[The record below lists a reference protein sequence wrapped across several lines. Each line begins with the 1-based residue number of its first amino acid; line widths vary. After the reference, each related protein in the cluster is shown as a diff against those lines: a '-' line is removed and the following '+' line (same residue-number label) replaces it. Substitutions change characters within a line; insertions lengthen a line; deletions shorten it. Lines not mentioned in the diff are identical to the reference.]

1 MQSSITSTLSKIESG
16 AARGGDLEGTY
27 LDFKTEKSSLKETA
41 QDLAEAALC
50 FANASGGTI
59 VVGIHD
65 KHRGVEAFVGTG
77 LDVAIIRARIYELTE
92 PPLTVEAEALQH
104 SGHRLVVIRVS
115 EGLAVHTTKKGAA
128 TRRVES
134 QCLPMRPEEI
144 ARIAEE
150 RRGADWSENASG
162 RTIGE
167 VDPAAEA
174 VLRTYLTTAGREQQ
188 RRLAPLELPAILQE
202 LGLLVAGTTSLN
214 HAGAF
219 LLCAPKAGENHEVL
233 VYQHRRTTAGES
245 DLVRRWQAPSLIAFR
260 ECLELISS
268 RTNTYPVTTS
278 TGQQLTLSD
287 FSPDASREALGNA
300 LIHGDL
306 RGRRPVTIE
315 HSPEQLSITSP
326 GPLVTGITPAN
337 ILTHGSKPRF
347 RALARAMRSIG
358 LAEELGQG
366 VDRMYR
372 EAVKSGQDTP
382 SVAVIEGDAP
392 ETVVKFKAGPPN
404 TRLARFLAEM
414 PPDEQNDTDALL
426 IAHLL
431 CTRKSVSATEVAPVI
446 QRGVEDAQAALH
458 RLAAGD
464 AQILEATTGTASR
477 RHPRYRFTGPSLS
490 RLGSAVAYSR
500 RNRSDSDRKV
510 IEHIRDY
517 GTINNA
523 TLQRLFDVDV
533 YAARDMLRELVGR
546 EILVRVSSQTR
557 GKSVRYGPGPR
568 FPTKAAGRKGKT
580 EPQLPFEE

>member
-1 MQSSITSTLSKIESG
+1 MQAPITSTLSRIESG
-16 AARGGDLEGTY
+16 AASGGDLEGAH
-27 LDFKTEKSSLKETA
+27 LDFKTEGSTLKETA

-65 KHRGVEAFVGTG
+65 KRRGDEAFVSTE
-77 LDVAIIRARIYELTE
+77 LDPAIIRARIYELTE
-92 PPLTVEAEALQH
+92 PPLTVEAEALQY
-104 SGHRLVVIRVS
+104 SGHRLVVIRVG
-115 EGLAVHTTKKGAA
+115 EGLAVHTTRKGAA

-144 ARIAEE
+144 ARITEE
-150 RRGADWSENASG
+150 RRGADWSENSSG
-162 RTIGE
+162 REISE
-167 VDPAAEA
+167 VDPVAET
-174 VLRTYLTTAGREQQ
+174 VLRSYLTTAGKEQQ
-188 RRLAPLELPAILQE
+188 RRLAPLELPAVLQE
-202 LGLLVAGTTSLN
+202 LGLLVTGATTLN
-214 HAGAF
+214 HAGAI
-219 LLCAPKAGENHEVL
+219 LLCGPRAGENHEVL

-268 RTNTYPVTTS
+268 RTTSYPLTTS

-287 FSPDASREALGNA
+287 FSPDAIREALGNA

-382 SVAVIEGDAP
+382 SVAVIDGDAP
-392 ETVVKFKAGPPN
+392 ETVVQFKAGPPN

-426 IAHLL
+426 ITHLL

-446 QRGVEDAQAALH
+446 QRSVEDAQAALH

-464 AQILEATTGTASR
+464 AQILEATTGTVGR
-477 RHPRYRFTGPSLS
+477 RNPRYRFTGPSLA

-533 YAARDMLRELVGR
+533 YAARDMLQELVGR

-568 FPTKAAGRKGKT
+568 FPTKATRRRGKA
-580 EPQLPFEE
+580 EPQLPLDE